1 MNLFWGRN
9 TWSSVIIWNELKR
22 SWYVC
27 IKSICI
33 VQICTKWI
41 PCNEP
46 MNHGLAN
53 RPIDVDLH
61 LMRLLFHLFFSLF
74 VSFSFIFLSIWN
86 MSLCVERGG
95 VMSKVIIYNWR
106 SKWFNDC
113 SFMSRSMRYLTKRA
127 YLTFTINMRF
137 SLISTCCCQFGQIY
151 HHHHHWLIAIV
162 PAINLLQP
170 SWAMTTNPILNSSE
184 YNFRKFNLCMR
195 KT

>member
-1 MNLFWGRN
+1 MFKYARN
-9 TWSSVIIWNELKR
+9 EFHVMSPWTMPW
-22 SWYVC
+22 
-27 IKSICI
+27 
-33 VQICTKWI
+33 
-41 PCNEP
+41 
-46 MNHGLAN
+46 
-53 RPIDVDLH
+53 PIDR
-61 LMRLLFHLFFSLF
+61 LMLIYIWCDYYFISSSRYLSHFRLF
-74 VSFSFIFLSIWN
+74 FLSIWN

-170 SWAMTTNPILNSSE
+170 SWAMTTNSILNSSE